1 MATISDITDIAIG
14 ANPKRSESSA
24 GKSKG
29 GLMRYPMDLID
40 SASDYFQ
47 IDIIKYEQ
55 SGNDPANG
63 IFGTKTETFNGPFA
77 NIDDAITTTTE
88 GGIEGLF
95 DGGIDTGN
103 VRQISNTLKGKPSS
117 ETIILPVPS
126 SIEDN
131 NGVKWGEDMLNDLAA
146 WGLAK
151 IGGAI
156 NANTPEEMLKQAKDT
171 ITEAYN
177 SKDSSR
183 GTQAINYLKTTAA
196 ATAANALN
204 ANVTTAGLLARTT
217 GQVVNQNVEL
227 LFNGVQLRTFNFAWD
242 LVPRHSKES
251 NVIKDIIKTLKVR
264 MSPKLSGGKTGFLN
278 SPDLFRI
285 SYKTGGKDHKFL
297 NSFKTCALKNMSVN
311 YTGSGTYA
319 TYEDGTPVH
328 MQLNLTFTE
337 LNPIYSEDHKDT
349 PGVGY

>member
-1 MATISDITDIAIG
+1 MAISAITDLASK
-14 ANPKRSESSA
+14 ANPKRSEKSA

-29 GLMRYPMDLID
+29 GMMRYPMDIID
-40 SASDYFQ
+40 SATDYFQ
-47 IDIIKYEQ
+47 IDILKYEQ
-55 SGNDPANG
+55 TGNNPNAG
-63 IFGTKTETFNGPFA
+63 VFGTEVETFNGPFA
-77 NIDDAITTTTE
+77 NLDDAITTTTE
-88 GGIEGLF
+88 GGIKGLF

-103 VRQISNTLKGKPSS
+103 VRQVSNVLKGKPSS
-117 ETIILPVPS
+117 ETIILPIPS
-126 SIEDN
+126 NIEDN
-131 NGVKWGEDMLNDLAA
+131 NGVKWGEDQLNDLAA

-156 NANTPEEMLKQAKDT
+156 NAKTPTDMLKQGQEAL
-171 ITEAYN
+171 TEAFN
-177 SKDSSR
+177 APGSAR

-217 GQVVNQNVEL
+217 GQIVNQNVEL
-227 LFNGVQLRTFNFAWD
+227 LFNGVQLRTFNFTWD
-242 LVPRHSKES
+242 LVPRHSKEAD
-251 NVIKDIIKTLKVR
+251 VIKDILKTLKVR

-285 SYKTGGKDHKFL
+285 AYKTGGTDHKFL
-297 NSFKTCALKNMSVN
+297 NSFKTCALKSMNVN

-328 MQLNLTFTE
+328 MQLTLQFTE